1 MRTSEILAHPHSFS
15 EACYVLSISMDS
27 PLLLPLAA
35 CTQPS
40 LVGGKALG
48 LARLLAGGFPVPS
61 GFCVTTKAYDHTL
74 RASGFSPAEQWQA
87 ALHSSGAE
95 RQRVL
100 SHCRTIIVNSDIT
113 ELTAQIVEQTRR
125 LDLPLHGLWA
135 VRSSATNEDGAHVS
149 FAGVYRTRLGVPLE
163 EMGLAVKDLWL
174 SIWDDRV
181 LNYQATSGLS
191 GQPPAMAVVIQPL
204 LEARAAG
211 VAYSI
216 HPLTGR
222 ATQVVINSVAGLAAA
237 LVDGRVT
244 PDQYVVEMAE
254 NCQPIRICERTVT
267 GQIQALQVTSQ
278 GLCEVPL
285 SDEAIGRATLS
296 DGQLFELAHT
306 AKQIEKT
313 FGYPVD
319 LEWLYDDRGLWLL
332 QARPISGQLRSQRL
346 TNDDCEWSRANFKE
360 TLPELPSP
368 LGLSFL
374 ELFMERYILSPY
386 RRMGCRIPEG
396 LSSVRTFQG
405 RPYINM
411 TLFHSLITQL
421 RGDPSLL
428 TEQMG
433 GETLARVPEARP
445 LGWFALARAGIVMMA
460 EMRKA
465 VRKGPAWFADM
476 KEMAS
481 ENRADRL
488 RTVSG
493 EVAALRLDAIGQWLD
508 EHELT
513 FGIAGGVSQCL
524 QALGGVLPR
533 WLGEDWR
540 ALLNGAL
547 QGQAT
552 VISAQQII
560 RLAEIAD
567 MVRLDPQATSWFTVK
582 EWDPTEVRRRLEG
595 TDVLRAFNRYL
606 DDYGHRGVGESDPM
620 SPRFA
625 DRPELLLTVLRT
637 QIMAPTGAT
646 PVEILQR
653 QTAVRERALAEI
665 RARFGWRF
673 HRWAIFSWWY
683 RRLCRFFALRE
694 ANRHHLMYYSAA
706 ARSLLLRLGEW
717 LVERGQLS
725 SQEDIFYLTIEAR
738 AALLAGGSSDWRG
751 VIQARRAERDRYATI
766 SVPDTIRDWNEV
778 VRGTD
783 TSPIVASDGIFH
795 GIPISGGQV
804 VGPVRFVRSMEDW
817 SRVCRGDILVV
828 PVIDPGMA
836 PLFGVAAGLVAEM
849 GGTLSHGAIIARE
862 YGLPAVANVPGIITR
877 LKEGDQ
883 ISLDAERGEIIVQK
897 QAGDSA
903 VM

>member
-1 MRTSEILAHPHSFS
+1 
-15 EACYVLSISMDS
+15 MDR
-27 PLLLPLAA
+27 PLLLPLVA

-40 LVGGKALG
+40 LVGGKAVG

-61 GFCVTTKAYDHTL
+61 GFCLTTEAYDQAL
-74 RASGFSPAEQWQA
+74 RTPGFSPTEQWQA

-95 RQRVL
+95 RQRIL
-100 SHCRTIIVNSDIT
+100 SHCHTIIRSYDIA
-113 ELTAQIVEQTRR
+113 ELTAQIVGQVRR

-135 VRSSATNEDGAHVS
+135 VRSSATNEDGAHAS
-149 FAGVYRTRLGVPLE
+149 FAGVYRTRLGIPLK

-174 SIWDDRV
+174 SIWDERV
-181 LNYQATSGLS
+181 LNYHATSGLS
-191 GQPPAMAVVIQPL
+191 GTPPAMAVVIQPL
-204 LEARAAG
+204 LEALAAG

-222 ATQVVINSVAGLAAA
+222 ATQVVINAVAGLAAA
-237 LVDGRVT
+237 LVDGRAT

-254 NCQPIRICERTVT
+254 NSQPIRISERTIAGQTQALRMT
-267 GQIQALQVTSQ
+267 GQGLQDM
-278 GLCEVPL
+278 PL
-285 SDEAIGRATLS
+285 SDDAVGRATLS
-296 DGQLFELAHT
+296 DDQLFDLART

-313 FGYPVD
+313 FGHPMD
-319 LEWLYDDRGLWLL
+319 IEWLYDDRGLWLL
-332 QARPISGQLRSQRL
+332 QARPISGLTRSTQL

-374 ELFMERYILSPY
+374 ELFMERHIVSPY
-386 RRMGCRIPEG
+386 RRLGCQIPEG
-396 LSSVRTFQG
+396 VSSVRTFQG

-411 TLFHSLITQL
+411 TLFYSLVAQL

-428 TEQMG
+428 VEQMG
-433 GETLARVPEARP
+433 GENVTRVPEVHP
-445 LGWFALARAGIVMMA
+445 LGWFAFARAGIVMMA

-465 VRKGPAWFADM
+465 VHYGPAWFADM
-476 KEMAS
+476 KAMAA
-481 ENRADRL
+481 EHRVDRL

-493 EVAALRLDAIGQWLD
+493 EDIVLRLDAIGQWLE

-513 FGIAGGVSQCL
+513 FGIAGGVAQCL
-524 QALGGVLPR
+524 QALGGLLPR

-547 QGQAT
+547 QGQAA
-552 VISAQQII
+552 VISAQQIV

-567 MVRLDPQATSWFTVK
+567 MVRRDPKATSWFTSEGWNPVEFRCQLK
-582 EWDPTEVRRRLEG
+582 GTE
-595 TDVLRAFNRYL
+595 VLRAFDRYL
-606 DDYGHRGVGESDPM
+606 EDYGHRGVGESDVM

-625 DRPELLLTVLRT
+625 DRPELLLAVLRT
-637 QIMAPTGAT
+637 QILAPTSAT
-646 PVEILQR
+646 PADILQR
-653 QTAVRERALAEI
+653 QTVVRERALAEI

-694 ANRHHLMYYSAA
+694 ASRHHLMYYSAA

-717 LVERGQLS
+717 LVERGRLS
-725 SQEDIFYLTIEAR
+725 SREDIFYVRIEER
-738 AALLAGGSSDWRG
+738 ADILAGASSDWRG
-751 VIQARRAERDRYATI
+751 VIQARRAERDRNLTI
-766 SVPDTIRDWNEV
+766 SVPDTIRDWNDV
-778 VRGTD
+778 VRGTGA
-783 TSPIVASDGIFH
+783 SSVVASEGIFH
-795 GIPISGGQV
+795 GIPISVGQA

-817 SRVCRGDILVV
+817 SRVSRGDILVV
-828 PVIDPGMA
+828 SVIDPGMA

-862 YGLPAVANVPGIITR
+862 YGLPAVANVPGITTR
-877 LKEGDQ
+877 LKEGDR

-897 QAGDSA
+897 QTGD
-903 VM
+903 

>member
-1 MRTSEILAHPHSFS
+1 
-15 EACYVLSISMDS
+15 MDR
-27 PLLLPLAA
+27 PLFLPLAA

-40 LVGGKALG
+40 LVGGKAVG
-48 LARLLAGGFPVPS
+48 LARLLAGGFSVPS
-61 GFCVTTKAYDHTL
+61 GFCVTTEAYDHAL
-74 RASGFSPAEQWQA
+74 RAPGFSPAEQWQA

-95 RQRVL
+95 RQRIL
-100 SHCRTIIVNSDIT
+100 SHCHTIIRSRDIA
-113 ELTAQIVEQTRR
+113 ELTAQIVEQVRR
-125 LDLPLHGLWA
+125 LDLPLYGLWA
-135 VRSSATNEDGAHVS
+135 VRSSATNENGAHAS
-149 FAGVYRTRLGVPLE
+149 FAGVYRTRLGIPLE

-174 SIWDDRV
+174 SIWDERV
-181 LNYQATSGLS
+181 LNYHATSGLS
-191 GQPPAMAVVIQPL
+191 GIPPAMAVVIQPL

-222 ATQVVINSVAGLAAA
+222 ATQVVINAVEGLAAA
-237 LVDGRVT
+237 LVDGRAA

-254 NCQPIRICERTVT
+254 NSQPIRIRERTIT
-267 GQIQALQVTSQ
+267 GQTQALRMTGQ

-285 SDEAIGRATLS
+285 PDDAVGRATLS
-296 DGQLFELAHT
+296 DDQLFDLART

-313 FGYPVD
+313 FGHPVD

-332 QARPISGQLRSQRL
+332 QARPISGLTRSPQL
-346 TNDDCEWSRANFKE
+346 TNDDCEWSRTNFKE
-360 TLPELPSP
+360 TMPELPSP

-374 ELFMERYILSPY
+374 ELFMERHIISPY
-386 RRMGCRIPEG
+386 RRLGCKIPEG
-396 LSSVRTFQG
+396 ISSVRTFQG

-411 TLFHSLITQL
+411 TLFYSLVAQL

-428 TEQMG
+428 SEQMG
-433 GETLARVPEARP
+433 GENVTRVPEAHP
-445 LGWFALARAGIVMMA
+445 LGWFAFARAGIVMMV

-465 VRKGPAWFADM
+465 VHYGPAWFADM
-476 KEMAS
+476 KAMVAEH
-481 ENRADRL
+481 RTDQL

-493 EVAALRLDAIGQWLD
+493 EDLVLRLDAIGRWLE

-524 QALGGVLPR
+524 QALGGLLPR

-547 QGQAT
+547 QGQAA
-552 VISAQQII
+552 VISAQQIV
-560 RLAEIAD
+560 RLAEVAD
-567 MVRLDPQATSWFTVK
+567 MVRRDPKATSWFAAEGWSPVGFRCQLK
-582 EWDPTEVRRRLEG
+582 GTEF
-595 TDVLRAFNRYL
+595 LRAFDRYL
-606 DDYGHRGVGESDPM
+606 EDYGHRGVGESDVM

-625 DRPELLLTVLRT
+625 DRPELLLAVLRT
-637 QIMAPTGAT
+637 QILAPTSAT
-646 PVEILQR
+646 PADILQR
-653 QTAVRERALAEI
+653 QTVVRERALAEI

-717 LVERGQLS
+717 LVERGRLS
-725 SQEDIFYLTIEAR
+725 SREDIFYFKIEER
-738 AALLAGGSSDWRG
+738 ADLLAAGSSDWRG
-751 VIQARRAERDRYATI
+751 VIQARRAERDRYLTI
-766 SVPDTIRDWNEV
+766 SVPDTIRDWNDV

-783 TSPIVASDGIFH
+783 ASSVVASEGILR
-795 GIPISGGQV
+795 GTPISGGRV

-817 SRVCRGDILVV
+817 SRVSRGDILVV
-828 PVIDPGMA
+828 SVIDPGMA

-862 YGLPAVANVPGIITR
+862 YGLPAVANVPGITTR
-877 LKEGDQ
+877 LKDGDR
-883 ISLDAERGEIIVQK
+883 ISVDAERGEIIIQE
-897 QAGDSA
+897 QAPSPHYS
-903 VM
+903 